1 MSAFLPESD
10 SEDELPPGWEER
22 ATLEGGV
29 YYANHALATTQ
40 WSHPRT
46 GKRKT
51 VSDSLPF
58 GWDRKILADNKVVY
72 VDLLNKKTTYT
83 DPRLAF
89 AKETAA
95 PGTPFRQK
103 HDASTTAL
111 QVLHGRD
118 LTGRV
123 AVVTGANTGIGFQVA
138 RALAC
143 HGCSV
148 IMACRDKEQAE
159 VAINRIKSERPHAK
173 CEWLHLDLE
182 IMETVRNFVM
192 RFALLHSSLDYL
204 VLNAGVYMQA
214 HSITKDGWETMMQ
227 VNYLAH
233 FYLTNLLHK
242 HLLAAPSPRVVTLTS
257 ESHRFSLTS
266 LSSPPSPLQ
275 FSPTPSHF
283 TPVMQHNDSK
293 LFCLLFSSTLHYRFH
308 HLGLC
313 SLAVHPGNLVPTNL
327 YRHSILFRVL
337 STLCRPFTKSTAQA
351 AGSVVFAL
359 CGEEPQL
366 TSSSHTYINNCF
378 PSTPSEEGR
387 SQELGQM
394 VWDITVREMQDRMGE
409 KWTLWRQWQ

>member
-22 ATLEGGV
+22 STLSGCV
-29 YYANHALATTQ
+29 YYANHALVSTQ

-51 VSDSLPF
+51 VSESLPF
-58 GWDRKILADNKVVY
+58 GWDRKILDNNKVVY

-95 PGTPFRQK
+95 SSSPFRQK

-111 QVLHGRD
+111 QILHGRD
-118 LTGRV
+118 LTGSV
-123 AVVTGANTGIGFQVA
+123 AVVTGANSGIGFETA

-148 IMACRDKEQAE
+148 VMACRDKEKAE
-159 VAINRIKSERPHAK
+159 VAINRIKTERPLAK

-182 IMETVRNFVM
+182 SMETVKTFVM
-192 RFALLHSSLDYL
+192 KFSLMHSSLDYL
-204 VLNAGVYMQA
+204 VLNAGVYMQT

-227 VNYLAH
+227 VNYLAQ
-233 FYLTNLLHK
+233 FYLTNLLLK
-242 HLLAAPSPRVVTLTS
+242 PLLAASSPRVVTLTS
-257 ESHRFSLTS
+257 ESHRFSLTD
-266 LSSPPSPLQ
+266 LSNLPSPLQ
-275 FSPTPSHF
+275 FSPTPSQF
-283 TPVMQHNDSK
+283 TPVLQHNDSK
-293 LFCLLFSSTLHYRFH
+293 LFCLLFSHSLHTRFH

-327 YRHSILFRVL
+327 YCHSLFYSL
-337 STLCRPFTKSTAQA
+337 ITSLCRPFTKSSAQA
-351 AGSVVFAL
+351 AGSVIFSL
-359 CGEEPQL
+359 CGEEPHL
-366 TSSSHTYINNCF
+366 SSSSHTYINNCF
-378 PSTPSEEGR
+378 PSLPSEEGR
-387 SQELGQM
+387 SEKLAMM
-394 VWDITVREMQDRMGE
+394 VWDMTVREMEVRMGE
-409 KWTLWRQWQ
+409 KWQHEQ